1 MLRLNKSHQLLA
13 GASSAVYAR
22 KYSGSLILSDEASS
36 KRSILL
42 PKQDPNYASLKAEA
56 MLQIIRQ
63 SKLAGKLAEFDPIN
77 TYNYPLNGP
86 PIFSYSM
93 VGSSLTPFVG
103 VKDDTSPWVVLGV
116 NLALDLS
123 LGTYKASHELGK
135 KTGRVEFVA
144 NSSNDMDIG
153 AGMVVR
159 LQGSPALSENMS
171 FTCEKPLYL
180 DWAAEL
186 VGMEALYPW
195 SEEMV
200 AIYRS
205 EGSPVE
211 RLAAGCM
218 SLIEYLESEAVWR

>member
-1 MLRLNKSHQLLA
+1 
-13 GASSAVYAR
+13 
-22 KYSGSLILSDEASS
+22 
-36 KRSILL
+36 
-42 PKQDPNYASLKAEA
+42 

-63 SKLAGKLAEFDPIN
+63 SKLAGRLVEFDPSN
-77 TYNYPLNGP
+77 TYSYPLNGP
-86 PIFSYSM
+86 SIFSYSM
-93 VGSSLTPFVG
+93 AGSSLTPFVG
-103 VKDDTSPWVVLGV
+103 VKDDTSPWVNISV
-116 NLALDLS
+116 NLIIDVS

-135 KTGRVEFVA
+135 RTGRVEFVD

-153 AGMVVR
+153 AGMTLR
-159 LQGSPALSENMS
+159 LQGSPTLVENMS

-195 SEEMV
+195 SEEMI